1 MTSYERLTQ
10 KRTDKPPNDPSVERW
25 VDGLAKYPRSNF
37 CLLQQAVAIDA
48 CQVPP
53 NELLTILALT
63 RRTSQA
69 ENMQDMHNAGGLW
82 FRWMSE
88 RAISTPQASIFR
100 HHRPSSVAD
109 PAGQGSAQRSRFTL
123 CKCA

>member
-48 CQVPP
+48 CQVPL

-69 ENMQDMHNAGGLW
+69 ENMQAVHNARGS
-82 FRWMSE
+82 RCANAPESPQK
-88 RAISTPQASIFR
+88 RTPR
-100 HHRPSSVAD
+100 
-109 PAGQGSAQRSRFTL
+109 SAPDTTL
-123 CKCA
+123 G